1 MRQKLRRRLKMM
13 AVIPRTDFIQ
23 GQFAFEP
30 KKNSGSYKTTKHRL
44 RKLFLFLRHQESEDL
59 WLFKFTQNWAKKFVY
74 KRLANPASQA
84 KKGKL
89 IIIKNSISTDRI
101 ILK

>member
-1 MRQKLRRRLKMM
+1 MM

-23 GQFAFEP
+23 RQFAFEP
-30 KKNSGSYKTTKHRL
+30 KKILVHINNQIPTKEIVFFFWDIKKVNIFGFLNSPKGAKKLVYKT
-44 RKLFLFLRHQESEDL
+44 FAD
-59 WLFKFTQNWAKKFVY
+59 
-74 KRLANPASQA
+74 PAYQG

-89 IIIKNSISTDRI
+89 IIIKNSISVGRM

>member
-1 MRQKLRRRLKMM
+1 MM

-23 GQFAFEP
+23 RQFAFEL
-30 KKNSGSYKTTKHRL
+30 KKNFGSYKTTKHRL
-44 RKLFLFLRHQESEDL
+44 RKLFLFLRHQESEYL
-59 WLFKFTQNWAKKFVY
+59 WLFKFTQKGQKSLFV
-74 KRLANPASQA
+74 KHLLTQPPMT

-89 IIIKNSISTDRI
+89 IIIKNSISTGRI

>member
-1 MRQKLRRRLKMM
+1 MT
-13 AVIPRTDFIQ
+13 VIPRTDFIQ
-23 GQFAFEP
+23 GQFTFEL

-44 RKLFLFLRHQESEDL
+44 RKLFLFLRHQESEYL
-59 WLFKFTQNWAKKFVY
+59 WLFKFTQKGQKSLFI
-74 KRLANPASQA
+74 KQLLTQPPRT

-89 IIIKNSISTDRI
+89 IIIKNSISTGRI

>member
-1 MRQKLRRRLKMM
+1 MM
-13 AVIPRTDFIQ
+13 AVISRTDFIQ

-30 KKNSGSYKTTKHRL
+30 KKFWFIYNNQAPTKEIVS
-44 RKLFLFLRHQESEDL
+44 FSRHQENEYL
-59 WLFKFTQNWAKKFVY
+59 WLFKFTQKGQKILLI
-74 KRLANPASQA
+74 KHLLTQPPRT

-89 IIIKNSISTDRI
+89 FIIKNSISTGRI

>member
-1 MRQKLRRRLKMM
+1 MM
-13 AVIPRTDFIQ
+13 AIIPRTNFIQ
-23 GQFAFEP
+23 GQFAFEL

-44 RKLFLFLRHQESEDL
+44 RKLFLFLRHQESGYL
-59 WLFKFTQNWAKKFVY
+59 WLFKFTQKGQKSLLTFI
-74 KRLANPASQA
+74 KHLLTQPPRT

-89 IIIKNSISTDRI
+89 IIIKNSISTGRI

>member
-1 MRQKLRRRLKMM
+1 MM

-23 GQFAFEP
+23 GQFAFEL

-44 RKLFLFLRHQESEDL
+44 RKLFLFLIHQESEYL
-59 WLFKFTQNWAKKFVY
+59 WLFKFTQKGQKSLFI
-74 KRLANPASQA
+74 KHLLTQPPRT

-89 IIIKNSISTDRI
+89 IIIKNSISTGRI